1 MIDLGRPSLHGEG
14 VTIFGDHAQSNR
26 FYCLADRP
34 RVRTSSDGVPE
45 LMLLKYRLDPTLHQA
60 LGAGLLSLT
69 VDLGVEPTLLEKL
82 RRRLSLRD
90 GLSGPVEIGPVM
102 AESGSCQLVLIN
114 RSLSDQDSNT
124 SAAAP
129 FALVERILGA
139 ATPSLYGDN
148 AATFQAV
155 LSPEGVGVVEGALRG
170 GGLPI
175 GVVYT
180 LQTTGLRPALR
191 AEIAARWKDVYEF
204 YENRL
209 HGGKLLLA
217 TDIGPTLEDLVHAEA
232 IQISIDELVPESERS
247 ETYQRALD
255 QVQRYVLDEFFKPT
269 LGQAPPPE
277 DSDDGP
283 LQTIG
288 KAIKDFAGFFSL
300 TYSLREV
307 QRDELKT
314 FRYHLGVARAERLT
328 LAPQGTFGVLLGA
341 AAADVVDRLIIEV
354 EPGPSPEMKFDI
366 ASSIDLAAEGIDHL
380 ELSLRYGD
388 RDERLMLDVATPR
401 RQVSVWYRQESGP
414 EVTYDYEVHFGAGV
428 EGRFDR
434 VTSEPRTTANR
445 VIRLNPREL
454 YQKVVLRVVAKG
466 VPLDRYPSV
475 VVDLRAHDPVEGW
488 TVTDTLELD
497 ANHLERIFET
507 RARLNARIRFE
518 RRLRYFDTQGSEV
531 AVEWDDAEPGVLVV
545 GDPLPEVV
553 DVQILGSARF
563 GTEVRRLI
571 VELRPNAEPEK
582 VSTFLLTADKPSATW
597 SWAAGS
603 EVRRDY
609 EYRVTVHT
617 VRHEVREGKW
627 LPGTPGK
634 LLVGEGIARLRQ
646 VEMMLLG
653 PSLQVLGVLA
663 MKVRFAFEDPEA
675 GLFAEEEMLVQDT
688 SKSIRWSYPVADPA
702 RQQYTYQFTFIR
714 KDGSTDTSDPVKTSD
729 LLVIKTLS

>member
-1 MIDLGRPSLHGEG
+1 M
-14 VTIFGDHAQSNR
+14 
-26 FYCLADRP
+26 
-34 RVRTSSDGVPE
+34 
-45 LMLLKYRLDPTLHQA
+45 
-60 LGAGLLSLT
+60 
-69 VDLGVEPTLLEKL
+69 
-82 RRRLSLRD
+82 
-90 GLSGPVEIGPVM
+90 
-102 AESGSCQLVLIN
+102 
-114 RSLSDQDSNT
+114 
-124 SAAAP
+124 
-129 FALVERILGA
+129 
-139 ATPSLYGDN
+139 
-148 AATFQAV
+148 
-155 LSPEGVGVVEGALRG
+155 
-170 GGLPI
+170 
-175 GVVYT
+175 
-180 LQTTGLRPALR
+180 
-191 AEIAARWKDVYEF
+191 
-204 YENRL
+204 
-209 HGGKLLLA
+209 
-217 TDIGPTLEDLVHAEA
+217 
-232 IQISIDELVPESERS
+232 
-247 ETYQRALD
+247 
-255 QVQRYVLDEFFKPT
+255 
-269 LGQAPPPE
+269 
-277 DSDDGP
+277 
-283 LQTIG
+283 
-288 KAIKDFAGFFSL
+288 
-300 TYSLREV
+300 
-307 QRDELKT
+307 
-314 FRYHLGVARAERLT
+314 
-328 LAPQGTFGVLLGA
+328 
-341 AAADVVDRLIIEV
+341 
-354 EPGPSPEMKFDI
+354 
-366 ASSIDLAAEGIDHL
+366 
-380 ELSLRYGD
+380 
-388 RDERLMLDVATPR
+388 
-401 RQVSVWYRQESGP
+401 
-414 EVTYDYEVHFGAGV
+414 

-466 VPLDRYPSV
+466 VPFDRYPSV
-475 VVDLRAHDPVEGW
+475 LVDLRAHDPVEGW

-507 RARLNARIRFE
+507 RASLNARIRFE

-571 VELRPNAEPEK
+571 VELRPRAEPEK

-597 SWAAGS
+597 SWAAGPEAS
-603 EVRRDY
+603 RDY

-675 GLFAEEEMLVQDT
+675 GLLAEEEMLVQDT
-688 SKSIRWSYPVADPA
+688 SKPIRWSYPVADPA